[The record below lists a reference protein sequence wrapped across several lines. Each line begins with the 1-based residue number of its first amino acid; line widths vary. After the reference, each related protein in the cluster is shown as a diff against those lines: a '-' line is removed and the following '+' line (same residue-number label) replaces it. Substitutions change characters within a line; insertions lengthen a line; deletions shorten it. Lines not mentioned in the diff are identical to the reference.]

1 MLNDKH
7 MICRLVVLHLTHASY
22 AYKNYWL
29 CDRSDRDFMLK
40 KSAAIND
47 VKTRSSFDYTSNVN
61 WRANSTETQFT
72 KLASLTM

>member
-7 MICRLVVLHLTHASY
+7 VIMRLVVLHLLMHHTPI
-22 AYKNYWL
+22 KTIGCVTDVL
-29 CDRSDRDFMLK
+29 GFMLK

-47 VKTRSSFDYTSNVN
+47 VKTLSSFDYTANVN

-72 KLASLTM
+72 KMA